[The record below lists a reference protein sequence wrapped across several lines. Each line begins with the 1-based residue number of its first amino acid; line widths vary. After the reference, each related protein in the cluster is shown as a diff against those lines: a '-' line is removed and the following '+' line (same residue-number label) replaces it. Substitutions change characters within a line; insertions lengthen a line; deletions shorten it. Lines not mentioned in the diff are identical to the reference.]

1 MVNFYWLHKGLL
13 STLLLFFTPFAV
25 NAMVVHRAVEPAQVM
40 LDVTVH
46 DSELTLLLSIPA
58 TSLLWNASG
67 ETPQTLVEHLR
78 KPAVHWTINNKAR
91 CSVLNKRIFLTG
103 PDIQVIYEFVCQAA
117 DHLAHIR
124 PEIQVFLPGL
134 KQINTWVST
143 DSWQS
148 KQMIPVPEGIISLPT
163 RSR

>member
-1 MVNFYWLHKGLL
+1 MVNFYWLRKSLL
-13 STLLLFFTPFAV
+13 GILLVFFTPFAV
-25 NAMVVHRAVEPAQVM
+25 HAMVVHRAVEPAQVM
-40 LDVTVH
+40 LDVTLH

-58 TSLLWNASG
+58 ISLLWNASS

-78 KPAVHWTINNKAR
+78 KPTMHWAINKKAR
-91 CSVLNKRIFLTG
+91 CSVLNRRIFLTG
-103 PDIQVIYEFVCQAA
+103 PDIQVIYEFACQAS

-124 PEIQVFLPGL
+124 PEIQAFLPGL

-148 KQMIPVPEGIISLPT
+148 KQVIPVPAGIISLPT
-163 RSR
+163 SSR